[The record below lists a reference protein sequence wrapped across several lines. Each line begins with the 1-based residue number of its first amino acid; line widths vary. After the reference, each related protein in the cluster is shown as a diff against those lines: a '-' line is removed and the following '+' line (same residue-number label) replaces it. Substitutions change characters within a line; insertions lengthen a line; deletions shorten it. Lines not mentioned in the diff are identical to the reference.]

1 MPNAYLPRVLIYNWQ
16 LHRSPEGPPLQKKK
30 YRDPVRI
37 WKKETN
43 LEGICSCTLWA
54 DALIHCNSFQA
65 ACVHR
70 LTQLIK
76 ECFHSWNLGF
86 NLGAQVGDSLG
97 SIKGHLE
104 TNLIQIVSLS
114 GPEEPCPRLQIS
126 AWRWQTP
133 RWLFAWCNHH
143 SHCLKSPHFCQSPD
157 SRHVNFFTDLQL
169 PGWQRC
175 QNCEFLWYLHQAW
188 QGSHI
193 VGSET
198 WQSRSMWSDM
208 YHTVRLLQWLISRG
222 TCARTPW
229 SWGHCCRG
237 SLQRTPQLASEPL
250 LQSSGGRWYRSS

>member
-1 MPNAYLPRVLIYNWQ
+1 MLNAYLPRVLIYNWQ

-70 LTQLIK
+70 LTQLIM

-157 SRHVNFFTDLQL
+157 GRHIIFFFNFQL
-169 PGWQRC
+169 FATTWMTKMSKLWIPVISSPGLTGVTYCGFRNLTIEINVVWHVS
-175 QNCEFLWYLHQAW
+175 YSQAATM
-188 QGSHI
+188 
-193 VGSET
+193 V
-198 WQSRSMWSDM
+198 D
-208 YHTVRLLQWLISRG
+208 
-222 TCARTPW
+222 
-229 SWGHCCRG
+229 
-237 SLQRTPQLASEPL
+237 
-250 LQSSGGRWYRSS
+250 